1 MRRFFN
7 SCLNKR
13 SSSSDCLPPELKSPH
28 IEGSTE
34 TDCSDATLV
43 SLQSPHSP
51 KFTRQG
57 EDAQPP
63 PQSQSQSSSASQHYA
78 MAKAAKGK
86 TAPKSAKDRKPYLR
100 VQQATRS
107 GPQLTSLLPHTYT
120 HSRSQTS
127 THTLCLAVSHGTHQ
141 HTALTILSFHFDA
154 PAHRTNSTPV
164 FCRFYTS
171 RAGENQD
178 GGKGGKE
185 KVDKKNIDELLGALF
200 DSLNPGKCQGFHPG
214 KSPTPS
220 GGCSHFPP

>member
-1 MRRFFN
+1 MVRRFPPHDCLHLHAANLSAMMRRFFN

-127 THTLCLAVSHGTHQ
+127 THTLCLAVSRHTPTHSTHHPFISFRCPGT
-141 HTALTILSFHFDA
+141 
-154 PAHRTNSTPV
+154 
-164 FCRFYTS
+164 
-171 RAGENQD
+171 
-178 GGKGGKE
+178 
-185 KVDKKNIDELLGALF
+185 
-200 DSLNPGKCQGFHPG
+200 
-214 KSPTPS
+214 
-220 GGCSHFPP
+220 SH